1 MRPEAANPELAA
13 LIGIAD
19 RPAAIAAAPSIVR
32 RCP

>member
-1 MRPEAANPELAA
+1 MRPEAADPELAA
-13 LIGIAD
+13 LMG